1 MVRPQAGYSLAE
13 LLLAIGILAI
23 SVLSVLALSL
33 RIAAASQKSND
44 LMVGEMMVDRLL
56 DRVVAE
62 VRNDKPPGKKAK
74 FWGTAD
80 HLPWSTGKFTADK
93 TEFEYEIRARTLVN
107 AKGDTVGS
115 SSSLSENRLKK
126 VDVVVHWWDS
136 KNAGRPG
143 YGRLTTQGSRL
154 VSEAQTQ

>member
-80 HLPWSTGKFTADK
+80 HLPWSTGKITA
-93 TEFEYEIRARTLVN
+93 EIVI
-107 AKGDTVGS
+107 VGS
-115 SSSLSENRLKK
+115 IEHETPIVDEIAADPAFRSPRAKPEISIAFGDNMIGSEQRHCIVLSHFL
-126 VDVVVHWWDS
+126 
-136 KNAGRPG
+136 
-143 YGRLTTQGSRL
+143 
-154 VSEAQTQ
+154 